1 MPTLIN
7 RNLTQH
13 RGSPR
18 IYLDDALL
26 DELGVDCENPFYDR
40 IWHEDKLILRINES
54 GQYKVSSKQ
63 KGGNRVNV
71 IDINTAKLGSIF
83 PENAKLRIAI
93 KQGSIVIKV

>member
-26 DELGVDCENPFYDR
+26 DELGVDC
-40 IWHEDKLILRINES
+40 
-54 GQYKVSSKQ
+54 
-63 KGGNRVNV
+63 
-71 IDINTAKLGSIF
+71 IF
-83 PENAKLRIAI
+83 SCIAI
-93 KQGSIVIKV
+93 T